1 MGKRRNKKQG
11 NRQSTVN
18 KAIDEKKFVEKTEI
32 YIEDADEQLEASY
45 VEDEDVQTE
54 VQYVE
59 EADGQ
64 TDAPYAEDAGVEH
77 DALYTGEADDR
88 MTESYMEEGQEQG
101 VKAYIDD
108 QDSIGEQELADV
120 PIDNLLY
127 GVDGDET
134 EGKDSIGRQNPEVSN
149 DFADFTRDF
158 FRQIGKWI
166 KRNRHMT
173 LISLA
178 VCAGVVIVIWI
189 ASSVSQSI
197 DEARLAA
204 SISGNLQNGYGN
216 TAAIP
221 VPQEALQKNAYPA
234 INELVARYFD
244 ARQADDIEALRT
256 TKNYVDDME
265 IAKINAFYEY
275 VESYDNIT
283 CYTKTGPIE
292 NSYIVYVSYDVKMRN
307 WEVILPSLLT
317 LFVCTN
323 SAGDLYIYVGDLDEN
338 IWYYI
343 AVISSQEDVR
353 DLAQMVQTTY
363 WETMD
368 ANPEFSAYMSTLNG
382 IIKDM
387 VAEQLAAAGYPD
399 NNTENIPG
407 IDIGVGTEVSGNNA
421 GGEVVTGDFEVQAI
435 TTVNVRASDSEVAD
449 RLGKVQGGTVLVCQE
464 HQVNGWSRIIY
475 EGQVGYIKT
484 EYLHTVGEGVD
495 ETAATG
501 TITVSETV
509 NVRKTANISGEQIGV
524 AYAGES
530 FPLIG
535 GTDEEWTQIIYNG
548 QTGYIK
554 SEFILER

>member
-11 NRQSTVN
+11 NRQSTGN
-18 KAIDEKKFVEKTEI
+18 KSIEEKKFVEKTEI
-32 YIEDADEQLEASY
+32 YIED
-45 VEDEDVQTE
+45 DVQTN
-54 VQYVE
+54 
-59 EADGQ
+59 
-64 TDAPYAEDAGVEH
+64 
-77 DALYTGEADDR
+77 ALYTEEAGEQAEVSYAEEADDR
-88 MTESYMEEGQEQG
+88 MTESYMGERQDQNVEI
-101 VKAYIDD
+101 YIDD
-108 QDSIGEQELADV
+108 SDSAGEQDLTDV
-120 PIDNLLY
+120 PIDSLLY
-127 GVDGDET
+127 GVDGNET
-134 EGKDSIGRQNPEVSN
+134 EDKDSTGRQNPEVSN

-166 KRNRHMT
+166 KRNRHMA

-178 VCAGVVIVIWI
+178 VCAGVVVVIWI
-189 ASSVSQSI
+189 VVSVSQSI

-204 SISGNLQNGYGN
+204 SVSGNLQTGLTGYGN
-216 TAAIP
+216 TTMIP

-234 INELVARYFD
+234 VNELVARYFD
-244 ARQADDIEALRT
+244 ARQTDDIEALRT

-307 WEVILPSLLT
+307 WDVILPSLLT

-323 SAGDLYIYVGDLDEN
+323 GAGDLYIYVGDLDEN

-368 ANPEFSAYMSTLNG
+368 ANPDFSAYMSTLNG

-387 VAEQLAAAGYPD
+387 VAKQLAAAGYPD

-421 GGEVVTGDFEVQAI
+421 GGEEDKGDFEVQAI

-449 RLGKVQGGTVLVCQE
+449 RLGKVQGGTVLICQE

>member
-11 NRQSTVN
+11 NRQSTGN
-18 KAIDEKKFVEKTEI
+18 KAIEEQRSVETTEI
-32 YIEDADEQLEASY
+32 HIEDADVQIEAQYAEEAGEQSNALYTEEAGG
-45 VEDEDVQTE
+45 QTE
-54 VQYVE
+54 V
-59 EADGQ
+59 
-64 TDAPYAEDAGVEH
+64 PYAEEAV
-77 DALYTGEADDR
+77 GE
-88 MTESYMEEGQEQG
+88 MTESYIEEGQDQG
-101 VKAYIDD
+101 VEAYTDD
-108 QDSIGEQELADV
+108 PDSAGELDITDV
-120 PIDNLLY
+120 PIDSLLY
-127 GVDGDET
+127 GVDGNET
-134 EGKDSIGRQNPEVSN
+134 EDTDSTGRQNPEMSN

-166 KRNRHMT
+166 KRNRHMA

-178 VCAGVVIVIWI
+178 VCAGVVVVIWI
-189 ASSVSQSI
+189 VVSVSQSI

-204 SISGNLQNGYGN
+204 SVSGNLQTGLTGYGN
-216 TAAIP
+216 TTMIP

-234 INELVARYFD
+234 VNELVARYFD
-244 ARQADDIEALRT
+244 ARQTDDIEALRT

-307 WEVILPSLLT
+307 WDVILPSLLT

-323 SAGDLYIYVGDLDEN
+323 GAGDLYIYVGDLDEN
-338 IWYYI
+338 ICYYI

-368 ANPEFSAYMSTLNG
+368 ANPDFSAYMSTLNG

-387 VAEQLAAAGYPD
+387 VAKQLAAAGYPD

-407 IDIGVGTEVSGNNA
+407 IDMGVGTEVSGNNA
-421 GGEVVTGDFEVQAI
+421 GGEGVTGDFEVQAI

-449 RLGKVQGGTVLVCQE
+449 RLGKVQGGTVLICQE

-495 ETAATG
+495 ETAANG

-509 NVRKTANISGEQIGV
+509 NVRKTANIGGEQLGV

-548 QTGYIK
+548 QVGYIK
-554 SEFILER
+554 SEFILQR

>member
-11 NRQSTVN
+11 NRQSTGN
-18 KAIDEKKFVEKTEI
+18 KAIEEKKFVEKTEI
-32 YIEDADEQLEASY
+32 YIED
-45 VEDEDVQTE
+45 DVQTN
-54 VQYVE
+54 
-59 EADGQ
+59 
-64 TDAPYAEDAGVEH
+64 
-77 DALYTGEADDR
+77 ALYTEEAGEQAEVSYAEEADDR
-88 MTESYMEEGQEQG
+88 MTESYMGERQDQNVEI
-101 VKAYIDD
+101 YIDD
-108 QDSIGEQELADV
+108 SDSAGEQDLTDV
-120 PIDNLLY
+120 PIDSLLY
-127 GVDGDET
+127 GVDGNET
-134 EGKDSIGRQNPEVSN
+134 EDKDSTGRQNPEASN

-166 KRNRHMT
+166 KRNRHMA

-178 VCAGVVIVIWI
+178 VCAGVVVVIWI
-189 ASSVSQSI
+189 VVSVSQSI

-204 SISGNLQNGYGN
+204 SVSGNLQTGLTGYGN
-216 TAAIP
+216 TTMIP

-234 INELVARYFD
+234 VNELVARYFD
-244 ARQADDIEALRT
+244 ARQTDDIEALRT

-307 WEVILPSLLT
+307 WDVILPSLLT

-323 SAGDLYIYVGDLDEN
+323 GAGDLYIYVGDLDEN

-368 ANPEFSAYMSTLNG
+368 ANPDFSAYMSTLNG

-387 VAEQLAAAGYPD
+387 VAKQLAAAGYPD

-421 GGEVVTGDFEVQAI
+421 GGEEDKGDFEVQAI

-449 RLGKVQGGTVLVCQE
+449 RLGKVQGGTVLICQE

>member
-11 NRQSTVN
+11 NRQSTGN
-18 KAIDEKKFVEKTEI
+18 KALVEKRSVEKTENY
-32 YIEDADEQLEASY
+32 YIEDTDGQAKESY
-45 VEDEDVQTE
+45 MEDSDVQNE
-54 VQYVE
+54 VQYAE
-59 EADGQ
+59 EAGGQ
-64 TDAPYAEDAGVEH
+64 SNVLYTEEVEGLYAE
-77 DALYTGEADDR
+77 EADDR
-88 MTESYMEEGQEQG
+88 MVESYMEEGQDQNVET
-101 VKAYIDD
+101 YIDD
-108 QDSIGEQELADV
+108 SVGTGEQELTDV
-120 PIDNLLY
+120 PIDSLLY
-127 GVDGDET
+127 GVDGNEK
-134 EGKDSIGRQNPEVSN
+134 EEKVSIGRQHSEMSS

-158 FRQIGKWI
+158 FSQIGKWI
-166 KRNRHMT
+166 KRNRHMA

-178 VCAGVVIVIWI
+178 VCAGVVVVIWI
-189 ASSVSQSI
+189 VVSVSKNI

-204 SISGNLQNGYGN
+204 LVPGNIQTGYGN
-216 TAAIP
+216 TTMIP

-234 INELVARYFD
+234 VNELVARYYR
-244 ARQADDIEALRT
+244 ARQNNDIEALRA
-256 TKNYVDDME
+256 TKNYVDEME

-307 WEVILPSLLT
+307 WDVILPSLMT

-323 SAGDLYIYVGDLDEN
+323 NEGNLYIYVGEFDEN

-368 ANPEFSAYMSTLNG
+368 ANPDFSAYMSTLNG

-387 VAEQLAAAGYPD
+387 VAKQLAAAGYPD

-421 GGEVVTGDFEVQAI
+421 GGEEDKGDFEVQAI

-449 RLGKVQGGTVLVCQE
+449 RLGKVQGGTVLICQE